1 MSCLPVA
8 TQAEAEAGIA
18 NDKAMTP
25 LRTKEAID
33 ALGVSRDELISPVG
47 GQMVGFLQSGAG
59 AVPRNML
66 AKTRE
71 IVSVADFGAVGD
83 GVTDDSDALAA
94 AFAHMAA
101 TGRVNLLS
109 GRYKVTK
116 PLTIPPGAIE
126 GGEVIFDFS
135 DADPSDFGDAVEYSC
150 IRVKGGARTR
160 IANLSTDLVIG
171 NRQMEFAAAHG
182 LSAGDTFNISGI
194 VNYAG
199 NGWRDYYTKGEMFR
213 VAKVVDATTIVTEGA
228 CRDTYVA
235 ADVEIWKRSGDS
247 FTQGCAK
254 LTVIGPDT
262 ILYPIYFQ
270 RLDRVSVDNMR
281 ADGGSVTALG
291 FDDCFGVTGTG
302 VYARQVSD
310 AFDGY
315 GIGVFN
321 CQDVRIW
328 GSAHGRFN
336 GFVVGGGLTAGGRVG
351 MNRDIHFE
359 GIGASDPVTGLSGAN
374 LHGNAEYCSLKGV
387 FYNGVTLAGNW
398 NEAHGT
404 FISTHSSSAVLFAEM
419 HGHSFKVS
427 GEVVITSGNDLPDN
441 VGAIHM
447 TEFANTPPG
456 VTGPSTAR
464 YGGVTDLDI
473 VFRAPKA
480 TRMIIWRPLEL
491 ARTDVAIRL
500 GLDVLEAHPTTRII
514 ATYSQGSGNEWPLL
528 QFTRLNIIDNAIPIY
543 WSIADSTKIRG
554 LRRSKTVAVT
564 GTGTSATAAVTF
576 DPAFPR
582 TPAYNVTLNSDVIL
596 GATLQVPGFVSP
608 TASGGVIRLAAVN
621 GMSQTFNAN
630 VTVTASLD
638 EE

>member
-1 MSCLPVA
+1 
-8 TQAEAEAGIA
+8 
-18 NDKAMTP
+18 
-25 LRTKEAID
+25 
-33 ALGVSRDELISPVG
+33 
-47 GQMVGFLQSGAG
+47 
-59 AVPRNML
+59 
-66 AKTRE
+66 
-71 IVSVADFGAVGD
+71 
-83 GVTDDSDALAA
+83 
-94 AFAHMAA
+94 
-101 TGRVNLLS
+101 
-109 GRYKVTK
+109 
-116 PLTIPPGAIE
+116 
-126 GGEVIFDFS
+126 
-135 DADPSDFGDAVEYSC
+135 
-150 IRVKGGARTR
+150 
-160 IANLSTDLVIG
+160 
-171 NRQMEFAAAHG
+171 
-182 LSAGDTFNISGI
+182 
-194 VNYAG
+194 
-199 NGWRDYYTKGEMFR
+199 MFR

-228 CRDTYVA
+228 CRDTYAA

-270 RLDRVSVDNMR
+270 RLDRLSVSNMR
-281 ADGGSVTALG
+281 AEGGSATALG

-310 AFDGY
+310 TFDGY

-321 CQDVRIW
+321 CQDARIS

-336 GFVVGGGLTAGGRVG
+336 GFVVGGGLTSGGRVG

-359 GIGASDPVTGLSGAN
+359 GMGASDPVTGLSGAN
-374 LHGNAEYCSLKGV
+374 LHGNAEYCSLKGI

-419 HGHSFKVS
+419 HGHSFRVS
-427 GEVVITSGNDLPDN
+427 GEVVITSGNELSDD

-447 TEFANTPPG
+447 TEFGNVPEGAPG
-456 VTGPSTAR
+456 RSTAR
-464 YGGVTDLDI
+464 YGGVVDLDI
-473 VFRAPKA
+473 VYRAPKA
-480 TRMIIWRPLEL
+480 TRMILWRPLGL

-500 GLDVLEAHPTTRII
+500 GLDVLAAHPTTRII
-514 ATYSQGSGNEWPLL
+514 ATYRQGSGNEWPLL
-528 QFTRLNIIDNAIPIY
+528 QFTRLNIIDNDIPIY

-564 GTGTSATAAVTF
+564 GTGTSVTAAVTF

-582 TPAYNVTLNSDVIL
+582 TPAYNVTLNSDVIC

>member
-1 MSCLPVA
+1 
-8 TQAEAEAGIA
+8 
-18 NDKAMTP
+18 
-25 LRTKEAID
+25 
-33 ALGVSRDELISPVG
+33 
-47 GQMVGFLQSGAG
+47 
-59 AVPRNML
+59 
-66 AKTRE
+66 
-71 IVSVADFGAVGD
+71 
-83 GVTDDSDALAA
+83 
-94 AFAHMAA
+94 
-101 TGRVNLLS
+101 
-109 GRYKVTK
+109 
-116 PLTIPPGAIE
+116 
-126 GGEVIFDFS
+126 
-135 DADPSDFGDAVEYSC
+135 
-150 IRVKGGARTR
+150 
-160 IANLSTDLVIG
+160 
-171 NRQMEFAAAHG
+171 
-182 LSAGDTFNISGI
+182 
-194 VNYAG
+194 
-199 NGWRDYYTKGEMFR
+199 
-213 VAKVVDATTIVTEGA
+213 
-228 CRDTYVA
+228 
-235 ADVEIWKRSGDS
+235 
-247 FTQGCAK
+247 
-254 LTVIGPDT
+254 
-262 ILYPIYFQ
+262 
-270 RLDRVSVDNMR
+270 
-281 ADGGSVTALG
+281 
-291 FDDCFGVTGTG
+291 
-302 VYARQVSD
+302 
-310 AFDGY
+310 
-315 GIGVFN
+315 
-321 CQDVRIW
+321 
-328 GSAHGRFN
+328 
-336 GFVVGGGLTAGGRVG
+336 

-441 VGAIHM
+441 IGAVHM

-491 ARTDVAIRL
+491 KRTDVAIRL

-543 WSIADSTKIRG
+543 WAIAGGTKIRG

-621 GMSQTFNAN
+621 GMSQTFTAN

>member
-8 TQAEAEAGIA
+8 TQAEAEAGMV
-18 NDKAMTP
+18 NDKTMTP
-25 LRTKEAID
+25 LRTKQAID

-47 GQMVGFLQSGAG
+47 AQMVGFSQNGVG
-59 AVPRNML
+59 AVARDML
-66 AKTRE
+66 TKTRE
-71 IVSVADFGAVGD
+71 IVSIADFGAVGD
-83 GVTDDSDALAA
+83 GVADDSDALAA
-94 AFAHMAA
+94 AFAHMAV

-109 GRYKVTK
+109 GRYKATK
-116 PLTIPPGAIE
+116 PLMIPPGAIE
-126 GGEVIFDFS
+126 GGDVTIDFS
-135 DADPSDFGDAVEYSC
+135 DADPSDFGVTVESSC
-150 IRVKGGARTR
+150 IRVQGGVRTQ

-171 NRQMEFAAAHG
+171 DRQMEFSAAHG
-182 LSAGDTFNISGI
+182 LSVGDTFNISGI
-194 VNYAG
+194 VDYAG
-199 NGWRDYYTKGEMFR
+199 NGWRSYYTKGEMFR
-213 VAKVVDATTIVTEGA
+213 VAKVINATTIVTEGA
-228 CRDTYVA
+228 CRDSYAA
-235 ADVEIWKRSGDS
+235 ADVEIWTRSGDS

-270 RLDRVSVDNMR
+270 RLDRVSVNNMR
-281 ADGGSVTALG
+281 AEGGSVTALG

-321 CQDVRIW
+321 CQEVRIR
-328 GSAHGRFN
+328 GNAHGRFN
-336 GFVVGGGLTAGGRVG
+336 GFVVGGGLTVGGRVG

-374 LHGNAEYCSLKGV
+374 VHGNAEYCSFKGM

-441 VGAIHM
+441 IGAIHM
-447 TEFANTPPG
+447 TEFGNTPG
-456 VTGPSTAR
+456 GTGPSTAR
-464 YGGVTDLDI
+464 YGGIADLDI
-473 VFRAPKA
+473 VYRAPKA
-480 TRMIIWRPLEL
+480 TRMIIWRPLGL
-491 ARTDVAIRL
+491 ARTDVAVRL
-500 GLDVLEAHPTTRII
+500 GLDVLEAHPTTRIV
-514 ATYSQGSGNEWPLL
+514 ATYNQGSGNEWPLL
-528 QFTRLNIIDNAIPIY
+528 EFTRLNIIDNAIPIY

-554 LRRSKTVAVT
+554 LRRSKTIAVA
-564 GTGTSATAAVTF
+564 GTGTSATTTVAF

-582 TPAYNVTLNSDVIL
+582 TPAYNVSLASDAIL
-596 GATLQVPGFVSP
+596 GATLQVPGFISP
-608 TASGGVIRLAAVN
+608 TASGGVVRLAAIN
-621 GMSQTFNAN
+621 GMPQTFNAK